1 MTTYT
6 TTAIQDPHTITVTDD
21 PDLVTITLTQED
33 VVLNLDPVEFTAAVT
48 SVAGKIGAVT
58 LDTDDV
64 AEAGNLYYTDERV
77 DDRVAALV
85 QSGNGIDV
93 EYDDSA
99 NTFTITSE
107 VSEFTAKNRAG
118 QTITKGTPVYIS
130 GHSGNTTEIGIA
142 DADDPNKMPAF
153 GIAEEDI
160 GDNNNGTI
168 LTYGVL
174 RGFDT
179 SSFSVGDELY
189 VSNTGT
195 LVNTRPT
202 LAADAVQKMAKV
214 VRSHAQNGI
223 LFVMGAGRTND
234 IPNLNSGQVF
244 IGNGSGYDTRA
255 LTTSDVSE
263 GTNLYYTDARADA
276 RAQLKIDAL
285 VDGAPGALDTLNE
298 LAAAINDDADVYN
311 TLNGLITTNASNIA
325 LKFNTADFNST
336 FDTRLATKDTDDVAE
351 GTTNLYY
358 TTARANTDFDTRLA
372 TKSTTNL
379 SEGTNLYYTDARANS
394 AIDSRVTGTFIEG
407 LDFDSDGGTY

>member
-1 MTTYT
+1 
-6 TTAIQDPHTITVTDD
+6 
-21 PDLVTITLTQED
+21 
-33 VVLNLDPVEFTAAVT
+33 
-48 SVAGKIGAVT
+48 
-58 LDTDDV
+58 
-64 AEAGNLYYTDERV
+64 
-77 DDRVAALV
+77 
-85 QSGNGIDV
+85 
-93 EYDDSA
+93 
-99 NTFTITSE
+99 
-107 VSEFTAKNRAG
+107 
-118 QTITKGTPVYIS
+118 
-130 GHSGNTTEIGIA
+130 
-142 DADDPNKMPAF
+142 MPAF

-179 SSFSVGDELY
+179 SSFSVNDELY

-394 AIDSRVTGTFIEG
+394 AIDSRVTGSFIEG

>member
-85 QSGNGIDV
+85 QAGNGIDV
-93 EYDDSA
+93 EYDDTA

-107 VSEFTAKNRAG
+107 VSEFTAKNREG
-118 QTITKGTPVYIS
+118 STITKGTPVYIS

-179 SSFSVGDELY
+179 SSFSVNDELY

-351 GTTNLYY
+351 GTSNLYY
-358 TTARANTDFDTRLA
+358 TTARHNTDFDTRLA